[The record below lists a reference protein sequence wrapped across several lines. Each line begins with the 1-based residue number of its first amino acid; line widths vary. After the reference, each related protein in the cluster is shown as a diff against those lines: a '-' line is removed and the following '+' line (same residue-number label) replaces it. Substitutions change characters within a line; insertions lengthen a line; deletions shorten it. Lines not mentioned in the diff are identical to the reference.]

1 MKKILSLL
9 LLFISVVS
17 LFAQP
22 ATEESKEK
30 TVVRVASLK
39 GPTAM
44 GLVKLMEDAAI
55 TPDALINSYEF
66 TIESAPDMIVP
77 LIAKN
82 DVDIASIPANLAS
95 VIYNNT
101 GKIKV
106 IAVNTLGVLYLVGDK
121 SLSIN
126 SVEDIKG
133 KTIYSAGKGSTPQ
146 YALEAILKGY
156 NLEDG
161 KDCYIE
167 WKSEH
172 SECVVAL
179 KNDKNALAL
188 LPQPFATAALMQNDN
203 LYLCADLNELWKD
216 LTGVPLITGCTV
228 VTTSFLENNKSAVD
242 SFLSEYKKSA
252 TWVNSNIDEASLL
265 IEKNDIIKAQVAKKA
280 IDKCN
285 IVVWTGEEMK
295 KSLSIYLDALYNEN
309 PKSVGGSIP
318 GEEFYY

>member
-1 MKKILSLL
+1 MKKILTVLI
-9 LLFISVVS
+9 LLFSVVF

-22 ATEESKEK
+22 VDEKSEEK
-30 TVVRVASLK
+30 TVIRVASLK

-44 GLVKLMEDAAI
+44 GLVKLMEDASVEPE
-55 TPDALINSYEF
+55 TLKNNYEF

-77 LIAKN
+77 LLAKN

-95 VIYNNT
+95 ILYNNT
-101 GKIKV
+101 GKVRV

-126 SVEDIKG
+126 SVEDLRN

-156 NLEDG
+156 NLVDG

-172 SECVVAL
+172 SECVASL
-179 KNDKNALAL
+179 KNDKDALAL

-203 LYLCADLNELWKD
+203 LSLCADLNELWKD

-228 VTTSFLENNKSAVD
+228 VTTSFLEKNKSAVD
-242 SFLSEYKKSA
+242 SFLAEYKKSA
-252 TWVNSNIDEASLL
+252 DWVNSNIEEASLL
-265 IEKNDIIKAQVAKKA
+265 IEKNDIIKAQIAKKA

-285 IVVWTGEEMK
+285 IVVWTGDEMK
-295 KSLSIYLDALYNEN
+295 NSLSIYLDALYNEN
-309 PKSVGGSIP
+309 PKSVGGSVP
-318 GEEFYY
+318 SEEFYY

>member
-1 MKKILSLL
+1 MKKILTVLI
-9 LLFISVVS
+9 LLFSVVFV
-17 LFAQP
+17 FAQP
-22 ATEESKEK
+22 VDEKSEEK
-30 TVVRVASLK
+30 TVIRVASLK

-44 GLVKLMEDAAI
+44 GLVKLMEDASVEPE
-55 TPDALINSYEF
+55 TLKNNYEF

-77 LIAKN
+77 LLAKN

-95 VIYNNT
+95 ILYNNT
-101 GKIKV
+101 GKVRV

-126 SVEDIKG
+126 SVEDLRN

-156 NLEDG
+156 NLVDG

-172 SECVVAL
+172 SECVASI
-179 KNDKNALAL
+179 KNDKDALAL

-203 LYLCADLNELWKD
+203 LSLCADLNELWKD

-228 VTTSFLENNKSAVD
+228 VTTSFLEKNKSAVD
-242 SFLSEYKKSA
+242 SFLAEYKKSA
-252 TWVNSNIDEASLL
+252 DWVNSNIEEASLL
-265 IEKNDIIKAQVAKKA
+265 IEKNDIIKAQIAKKA
-280 IDKCN
+280 INKCN
-285 IVVWTGEEMK
+285 IVVWAGDEMK
-295 KSLSIYLDALYNEN
+295 NSLSIYLDALYNEN
-309 PKSVGGSIP
+309 PKSVGGSVP
-318 GEEFYY
+318 SEEFYY

>member
-1 MKKILSLL
+1 MKKILTVLI
-9 LLFISVVS
+9 LLFSVVF

-22 ATEESKEK
+22 VDEKSEEK
-30 TVVRVASLK
+30 TVIRVASLK

-44 GLVKLMEDAAI
+44 GLVKLMEDASVEPE
-55 TPDALINSYEF
+55 TLKNNYEF

-77 LIAKN
+77 LLAKN

-95 VIYNNT
+95 ILYNNT
-101 GKIKV
+101 GKVRV

-126 SVEDIKG
+126 SVEDLRN

-156 NLEDG
+156 NLVDG

-172 SECVVAL
+172 SECVASI
-179 KNDKNALAL
+179 KNDKDALAL

-203 LYLCADLNELWKD
+203 LSLCADLNELWKD

-228 VTTSFLENNKSAVD
+228 VTTSFLEKNKSAVD
-242 SFLSEYKKSA
+242 SFLAEYKKSA
-252 TWVNSNIDEASLL
+252 DWVNSNIEEASLL
-265 IEKNDIIKAQVAKKA
+265 IEKNDIIKAQIAKKA
-280 IDKCN
+280 INKCN
-285 IVVWTGEEMK
+285 IVVWTGDEMK
-295 KSLSIYLDALYNEN
+295 NSLSIYLDALYNEN
-309 PKSVGGSIP
+309 PKSVGGSVP
-318 GEEFYY
+318 SEEFYY

>member
-1 MKKILSLL
+1 MKKILTVLI
-9 LLFISVVS
+9 LLFSVVF

-22 ATEESKEK
+22 VDEKSEEK
-30 TVVRVASLK
+30 TVIRVASLK

-44 GLVKLMEDAAI
+44 GLVKLMEDASVEPE
-55 TPDALINSYEF
+55 TLKNNYEF

-77 LIAKN
+77 LLAKN

-95 VIYNNT
+95 ILYNNT
-101 GKIKV
+101 GKVRV

-126 SVEDIKG
+126 SVEDLRN

-156 NLEDG
+156 NLVDG

-172 SECVVAL
+172 SECVASI
-179 KNDKNALAL
+179 KNDKDALAL

-203 LYLCADLNELWKD
+203 LSLCADLNELWKD
-216 LTGVPLITGCTV
+216 LTEFRLLQV
-228 VTTSFLENNKSAVD
+228 VQL
-242 SFLSEYKKSA
+242 
-252 TWVNSNIDEASLL
+252 
-265 IEKNDIIKAQVAKKA
+265 
-280 IDKCN
+280 
-285 IVVWTGEEMK
+285 
-295 KSLSIYLDALYNEN
+295 
-309 PKSVGGSIP
+309 
-318 GEEFYY
+318 

>member
-1 MKKILSLL
+1 MKKILTVLI
-9 LLFISVVS
+9 LLFSVVFV
-17 LFAQP
+17 FAQP
-22 ATEESKEK
+22 VDEKSEEK
-30 TVVRVASLK
+30 TVIRVASLK

-44 GLVKLMEDAAI
+44 GLVKLMEDASVEPE
-55 TPDALINSYEF
+55 TLKNNYEF

-77 LIAKN
+77 LLAKN

-95 VIYNNT
+95 ILYNNT
-101 GKIKV
+101 GKVRV

-126 SVEDIKG
+126 SVEDLRN

-156 NLEDG
+156 NLVDG

-172 SECVVAL
+172 SECVASL
-179 KNDKNALAL
+179 KNDKDALAL

-203 LYLCADLNELWKD
+203 LSLCADLNELWKD

-228 VTTSFLENNKSAVD
+228 VTTSFLEKNKSAVD
-242 SFLSEYKKSA
+242 SFLAEYKKSA
-252 TWVNSNIDEASLL
+252 DWVNSNIEEASLL
-265 IEKNDIIKAQVAKKA
+265 IEKNDIIKAQIAKKA

-285 IVVWTGEEMK
+285 IVVWTGDEMK
-295 KSLSIYLDALYNEN
+295 NSLSIYLDALYNEN
-309 PKSVGGSIP
+309 PKSVGGSVP
-318 GEEFYY
+318 SEEFYY